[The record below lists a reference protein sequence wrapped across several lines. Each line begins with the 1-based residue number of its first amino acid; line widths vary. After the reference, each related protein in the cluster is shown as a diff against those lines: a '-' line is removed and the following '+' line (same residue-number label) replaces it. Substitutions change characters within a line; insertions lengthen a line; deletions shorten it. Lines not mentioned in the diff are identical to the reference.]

1 MKILHIKE
9 KIDIN
14 LDKDNAARF
23 LSLILLE
30 LSGSLLLAQL

>member
-1 MKILHIKE
+1 MKNLHIKV
-9 KIDIN
+9 KNDIN